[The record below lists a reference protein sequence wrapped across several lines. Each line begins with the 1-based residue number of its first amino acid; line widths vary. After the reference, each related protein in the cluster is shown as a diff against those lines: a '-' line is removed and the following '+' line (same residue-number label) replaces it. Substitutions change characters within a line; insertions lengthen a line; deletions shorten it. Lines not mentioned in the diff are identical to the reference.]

1 LILIYRCL
9 DRNPRLLETL
19 TINIYHCP
27 VCVKQHSQSKE
38 RKKETFGLRDKEPP
52 HSILEMMKDYNALR
66 QEQPLKSV
74 QEESNLCCGNLYAK
88 PRKFDSLT
96 RLVDE
101 NEQCLQSIQQELNAE
116 KRESDSLTK
125 LVDEN
130 EQRLQSIQ
138 QELNA
143 KQREFDCLSLTGLIK
158 ERHYEVDE
166 KEKRLREKVENQV
179 KDLES
184 KEIFYQVRA
193 NLCKYL
199 MSMTLIHLN
208 QLNDAIIW
216 KKY

>member
-19 TINIYHCP
+19 TINISHCT
-27 VCVKQHSQSKE
+27 VCVKLHSQAKKKERKKE
-38 RKKETFGLRDKEPP
+38 RKKETF
-52 HSILEMMKDYNALR
+52 
-66 QEQPLKSV
+66 
-74 QEESNLCCGNLYAK
+74 
-88 PRKFDSLT
+88 RKQRTTLA
-96 RLVDE
+96 
-101 NEQCLQSIQQELNAE
+101 IYQQELNAMP
-116 KRESDSLTK
+116 REFDSLTK